1 MILLNAKQFIPIYKT
16 IVIKTTVPIIQL
28 KYDRKNI
35 TATIMSIMVGPIL
48 KSINDNKL
56 LVESVPRS
64 IILKTSPVLRL
75 KCHLKLK
82 LCK

>member
-1 MILLNAKQFIPIYKT
+1 MYKT

-28 KYDRKNI
+28 KYDKKNT
-35 TATIMSIMVGPIL
+35 TATMISIIVGPIL

-75 KCHLKLK
+75 KCHFKLK

>member
-1 MILLNAKQFIPIYKT
+1 M
-16 IVIKTTVPIIQL
+16 KTTVPIIQL

-35 TATIMSIMVGPIL
+35 TATMMSTMVGPIL
-48 KSINDNKL
+48 KSKNDNKL

-75 KCHLKLK
+75 KCHFKLK
-82 LCK
+82 LCKWRNSDT